1 MSRKNFLA
9 YFSASNF
16 HVVAINF
23 REKEKE
29 FWCIKKSSKNLI
41 LLLFNRKE
49 RKTHHFIQLEKFGK
63 QQLIPR
69 AGIFPLWA

>member
-9 YFSASNF
+9 YLSASNF
-16 HVVAINF
+16 YVVAINF

-29 FWCIKKSSKNLI
+29 FWRIKKSSKNLI

-49 RKTHHFIQLEKFGK
+49 NTNYQDTLR
-63 QQLIPR
+63 
-69 AGIFPLWA
+69 IFFKH